1 MMEKLSVPD
10 DKFIIGLTGNIATGK
25 SAVMNLAI
33 ERGALAI
40 DADKI
45 VHEILQHDMAVQ
57 EAITNIFGPTV
68 RHADGRII
76 RSALGEIVFDN
87 PQAMRNLEAI
97 IHPAVHRQVL
107 SRIKESQSSIIII
120 EAIKLLEGKL
130 RGICHTIWVT
140 RCSRERQLERLRVC
154 RGLDDESAVI
164 RVDSQAPQEDKVLH
178 ADSVID
184 TDGLMDDTR
193 RQFEQAWSRIPQPD
207 LGTAAD

>member
-1 MMEKLSVPD
+1 MDKLSIPE

-45 VHEILQHDMAVQ
+45 VHEILEDDMAVQ
-57 EAITNIFGPTV
+57 ETIAHIFGPTV

-76 RSALGEIVFDN
+76 RPALGEIVFGN
-87 PQAMRNLEAI
+87 PQALRELEAI
-97 IHPAVHRQVL
+97 IHPAVHRQVI
-107 SRIKESQSSIIII
+107 SRIKESQASIVMI

-140 RCSRERQLERLRVC
+140 RCSRERQLERLRIC
-154 RGLDDESAVI
+154 RGMDEKSAVM
-164 RVDSQAPQEDKVLH
+164 RVDSQAPQEDKVLQ

-184 TDGLMDDTR
+184 TDGVMDDTR
-193 RQFEQAWSRIPQPD
+193 RQFEQAWSRIPQRE
-207 LGTAAD
+207 

>member
-1 MMEKLSVPD
+1 MEKLSVPK

-45 VHEILQHDMAVQ
+45 VHEILEDDMVVQ
-57 EAITNIFGPTV
+57 EVIASLFGPTV

-76 RSALGEIVFDN
+76 RPALGKIVFGD
-87 PQAMRNLEAI
+87 PQAMCELEAF
-97 IHPAVHRQVL
+97 IHPAVRRRVI
-107 SRIKESQSSIIII
+107 SRIKESQSSIVMI

-130 RGICHTIWVT
+130 RGLCHMIWVT

-154 RGLDDESAVI
+154 RGMDEELAVV
-164 RVDSQAPQEDKVLH
+164 RVDSQAPQEDKVLQ

-193 RQFEQAWSRIPQPD
+193 RQFEQAWSRISQPE
-207 LGTAAD
+207 